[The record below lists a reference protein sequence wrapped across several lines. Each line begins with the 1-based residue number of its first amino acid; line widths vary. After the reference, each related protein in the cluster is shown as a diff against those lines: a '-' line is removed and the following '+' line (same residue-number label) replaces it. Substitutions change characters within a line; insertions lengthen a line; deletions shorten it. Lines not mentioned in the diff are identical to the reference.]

1 MKYVQENPTIPI
13 APETCTFE
21 HYADVRENR
30 KIGGNK
36 YSKEYIALIGYCASY
51 GGRYYDGGFA
61 RNSRLD
67 DRNSSNI
74 KYINNLNNLRN
85 QAPFLKNISFMS
97 CDYTHFKDIKNCLLY
112 LDPPYKG
119 TKQYSKNVIN
129 YDEFYDFCRHL
140 SQNNIVLISE
150 YEMPNDF
157 KCIWMKERNV
167 MQKSDRIKA
176 MRVTEKLFVLN

>member
-1 MKYVQENPTIPI
+1 MIALLKYVQENPTIPI
-13 APETCTFE
+13 APNVCTKE

-36 YSKEYIALIGYCASY
+36 YSKEYTALIGYCASY
-51 GGRYYDGGFA
+51 GGRYFDGGYA
-61 RNSRLD
+61 RDNTG
-67 DRNSSNI
+67 RNM
-74 KYINNLNNLRN
+74 YLERVTNLRE
-85 QAPFLKNISFMS
+85 QAEDLKNISFKS
-97 CDYTHFKDIKNCLLY
+97 CDYKSFKNYTDCLFWI
-112 LDPPYKG
+112 DPPYKG

-157 KCIWMKERNV
+157 KCIWEKERKV

-176 MRVTEKLFVLN
+176 MRATERLFILN